1 MELSNKAIVVT
12 VFGVLYVLGY
22 LGLIGLIL

>member
-1 MELSNKAIVVT
+1 MELSNKVIVVT
-12 VFGVLYVLGY
+12 VFGAMYVLGY